1 MADKITREELNNYH
15 KIIEHEQKVMKTIL
29 ESNEDIYRV
38 LYDNNKVQIQFKNG
52 KQITKDYLDSL
63 SNLIEFKDYNIS
75 SVTVKMS
82 FFKLSYEEELLQIEL
97 TL

>member
-15 KIIEHEQKVMKTIL
+15 KIIEHEQKVMSTIL

-38 LYDNNKVQIQFKNG
+38 LYDNNKIQIQFKNG